1 MSFKTDIQT
10 MNNAASNVDRV
21 NEDVQGE
28 LRRLQGVVDDVAAS
42 WKGDAQ
48 HSFAGLM
55 QRWNDDARQLR
66 EALNS
71 IAENLRANAA
81 GSDETETENAS
92 AFNS

>member
-10 MNNAASNVDRV
+10 MNNAATNVDRI

-42 WKGDAQ
+42 WKGEAQ
-48 HSFAGLM
+48 NSFAGLM
-55 QRWNDDARQLR
+55 QRWNDNARELR

-71 IAENLRANAA
+71 ISENLRANAT
-81 GSDETETENAS
+81 GFDEAEMQNAS
-92 AFNS
+92 AFNN